1 MSTDN
6 NEGHLYALFESVGN
20 LKGQLDTVNQALLAS
35 LAAAQQRDAANSER
49 IEGFERRLNNME
61 VNLVTKDDL
70 KVLSAEVGLLAKAVS
85 EGQGKD
91 RAMGRINSQAA
102 AWAAVVAGLGSAVI
116 ALLALVNSGRNTREI
131 LHQERRTPPPPVI
144 QQIR

>member
-1 MSTDN
+1 MSDDPTAPKGGLEYQVVMLAGQVN
-6 NEGHLYALFESVGN
+6 SILTSIN
-20 LKGQLDTVNQALLAS
+20 LWQQGNQARD
-35 LAAAQQRDAANSER
+35 QRVETL
-49 IEGFERRLNNME
+49 ERRLNTIE
-61 VNLVTKDDL
+61 GSLATKDDL
-70 KVLSAEVGLLAKAVS
+70 KALSAELARLATAVA
-85 EGQGKD
+85 EDKGKD